1 MTCLII
7 ATEVFTGKLT
17 VAIADRVVEVDVEED
32 ELEGAEAIEMDQ
44 CFDTMKTSVK
54 SIISI
59 TETLRRKT
67 EKRKENREKEKAK
80 KFFKYYLT
88 EYISQYNYNGGYNLY
103 LDIQSERERE
113 RARGRLITASHML

>member
-44 CFDTMKTSVK
+44 CFDTMKTSLK

-59 TETLRRKT
+59 TETLRRKKI
-67 EKRKENREKEKAK
+67 EKKGKH
-80 KFFKYYLT
+80 
-88 EYISQYNYNGGYNLY
+88 
-103 LDIQSERERE
+103 RERK
-113 RARGRLITASHML
+113 S